1 MAAGCPA
8 PCCGRNHGVT
18 AMFERVNIQGF
29 KSIADADVE
38 LGKLNVFV
46 GANGAGKSNVL
57 EAIGLIG
64 CAVSGRIGAE

>member
-1 MAAGCPA
+1 
-8 PCCGRNHGVT
+8 
-18 AMFERVNIQGF
+18 MFERVNIQGF